1 MAIRIVFDG
10 QHIEGTLTNGEHKP
24 TKAVEQKPRMAHTQR
39 DAQLKILGLF
49 GSIDYDAGYDYKAQ
63 RRRERGI
70 SATRV

>member
-1 MAIRIVFDG
+1 MAIRIVIDG
-10 QHIEGTLTNGEHKP
+10 QLVE
-24 TKAVEQKPRMAHTQR
+24 VEQKPGIAREQS

-49 GSIDYDAGYDYKAQ
+49 GSIDYDAGCDYKAQ